1 MQLRLDAV
9 VWRKVKYKKLSSKT
23 INEGKIFMRRRISPR
38 EAKRMMQRMG
48 LSMNAVPDVEHVVIK
63 TSSKE
68 IIIEE
73 PEVAVIDVQGQKMFQ
88 VTGGKMTEKAV
99 ERKLTIPEEDVRL
112 VADQTGKSLEEAR
125 KALEECEGDLA
136 KAILLLQ
143 SKF

>member
-1 MQLRLDAV
+1 MH
-9 VWRKVKYKKLSSKT
+9 
-23 INEGKIFMRRRISPR
+23 RRVNPR

-48 LSMNAVPDVEHVVIK
+48 LSMDTMTEVEQVIIK

-73 PEVAVIDVQGQKMFQ
+73 PEVAMLEMQGQKIFQ
-88 VTGGKMTEKAV
+88 VTGGKITEKAA
-99 ERKLTIPEEDVRL
+99 ERKPSGVAEEDVRL

-125 KALEECEGDLA
+125 KALEECQGDLA

-143 SKF
+143 SNI